1 MKKAIVILVT
11 VLVIG
16 LIVFTLFNNKA
27 QIAQK
32 AKINPITSY
41 PVAVVKVTKQSLN
54 ENLSQV
60 GVITAN
66 NDLAVVS
73 EQQGKVTAVMV
84 NEGSY
89 VSAGSPLVRL
99 DDLLAQANFM
109 SVQSS
114 YDKAKKDWERYVGL
128 QKDGLISDS
137 DLEAKR
143 LAFKGAEAQYI
154 TAQRQYHNAVITSPI
169 SGVVTSRPV
178 NLGSMVNAG
187 TVVANVVDTSK
198 FKVKL
203 NIDEQ
208 NAFKLKVGDAV
219 TVETDVYPGVK
230 LHGQISFISAKGDD
244 AHTYPVE
251 VVIPG
256 NDKQYP
262 LKSGMYG
269 RVSFN
274 LPSQEGLVI
283 PRDALVGSIKN
294 PQVYV
299 VEAEKARLRDLVV
312 GPEVGTNLTVLQ
324 GLNEG
329 DTVVVNGQDNLKD
342 NIGVQIIQP
351 GQELNSAS
359 GSGGENGQ
367 KLARG
372 RHKKQL

>member
-84 NEGSY
+84 SEGSY

-99 DDLLAQANFM
+99 DDLLAQASFT
-109 SVQSS
+109 SAQSS

-137 DLEAKR
+137 DLESKR
-143 LAFKGAEAQYI
+143 LVFKEAEAQYI

-269 RVSFN
+269 RVTFN